1 MLDLLETYKDF
12 LNNIASRSN
21 VMLYYNNSLI
31 SLRILVIYERQ
42 TRSFFAF
49 LCLCLCHCL
58 LTPLLVLVMG
68 THLVLGYLEAE
79 WVDRLLLFPV
89 FVIALSSISK
99 RYLVKRNQ
107 WLLIL
112 TSSGF
117 ITIITTQFNHG
128 VNEIW
133 LTVLGSICLI
143 GAHFRSLTLARH
155 KATS

>member
-1 MLDLLETYKDF
+1 
-12 LNNIASRSN
+12 
-21 VMLYYNNSLI
+21 MLYYNNSLI
-31 SLRILVIYERQ
+31 GIRILVIYERQ
-42 TRSFFAF
+42 TRYFFAF
-49 LCLCLCHCL
+49 LCLCHCL

-79 WVDRLLLFPV
+79 WVHRLLLFPV
-89 FVIALSSISK
+89 FVIALSSIPK
-99 RYLVKRNQ
+99 RYLVMRNQ

-128 VNEIW
+128 ENEVW

-143 GAHFRSLTLARH
+143 GAHFLSLTLSRH
-155 KATS
+155 KVTF